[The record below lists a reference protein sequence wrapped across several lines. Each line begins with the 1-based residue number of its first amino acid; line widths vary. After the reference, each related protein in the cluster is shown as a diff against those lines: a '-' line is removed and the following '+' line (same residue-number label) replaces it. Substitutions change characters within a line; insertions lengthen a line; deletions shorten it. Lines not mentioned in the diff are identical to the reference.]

1 MRKRFVSIYLF
12 ILLVAVS
19 IGCDKETDC
28 PESNSGLKG
37 EWTWE
42 ESVGG
47 IGGWTLTPESQNL
60 TKKLVIDDATF
71 SEFVNDSLIFKS
83 TYTLGISE
91 GELLG
96 TTEKTYIRYDSGNQQ
111 AILINGSEL
120 ELIDQCYDCY
130 SHRYRRK

>member
-1 MRKRFVSIYLF
+1 MRKRFVSIYFF
-12 ILLVAVS
+12 ILLVTVS
-19 IGCDKETDC
+19 IGCNKETDC
-28 PESNSGLKG
+28 PESNNDLKG
-37 EWTWE
+37 EWIWV

-47 IGGWTLTPESQNL
+47 IGGWTLTPESQNV

-91 GELLG
+91 KVLIG
-96 TTEKTYIRYDSGNQQ
+96 TTEKTYIRYESGNQQ
-111 AILINGSEL
+111 AILINGADL

-130 SHRYRRK
+130 FHRYRRK

>member
-1 MRKRFVSIYLF
+1 MKNRFVSIYF
-12 ILLVAVS
+12 SISLVLMVA
-19 IGCDKETDC
+19 GCSKEEDC
-28 PESNSGLKG
+28 SQGNDLKG
-37 EWTWE
+37 EWIWV

-47 IGGWTLTPESQNL
+47 IGGWTLTPESQNV

-71 SEFVNDSLIFKS
+71 SEFLNDSLIFKS

-91 GELLG
+91 KVLIG
-96 TTEKTYIRYDSGNQQ
+96 TTEKTFIQFETGNQK
-111 AILINGSEL
+111 AILINGADL

>member
-1 MRKRFVSIYLF
+1 MRKRFVSIYFF
-12 ILLVAVS
+12 ISLVLMVA
-19 IGCDKETDC
+19 GCSKEDDC
-28 PESNSGLKG
+28 SQSNDLKG
-37 EWTWE
+37 EWIWV

-47 IGGWTLTPESQNL
+47 IGGWTLTPESQNV

-91 GELLG
+91 KALIG
-96 TTEKTYIRYDSGNQQ
+96 TTEKTYIRYESGNQQ
-111 AILINGSEL
+111 AILIKGSEL

-130 SHRYRRK
+130 SNRYLRK

>member
-1 MRKRFVSIYLF
+1 MRKRFVSIYFF
-12 ILLVAVS
+12 ISLVLMVA
-19 IGCDKETDC
+19 GCSKEDDC
-28 PESNSGLKG
+28 SQSNDLKG
-37 EWTWE
+37 EWIWV

-47 IGGWTLTPESQNL
+47 IGGWTLTPESQNV

-91 GELLG
+91 KVLIG
-96 TTEKTYIRYDSGNQQ
+96 TTEKTFIQFETGNQK
-111 AILINGSEL
+111 AILINGADL

>member
-1 MRKRFVSIYLF
+1 MKNRFVSIYF
-12 ILLVAVS
+12 SISLVLMLA
-19 IGCDKETDC
+19 GCSKDEDC
-28 PESNSGLKG
+28 AQRNDLKG
-37 EWTWE
+37 EWIWV

-47 IGGWTLTPESQNL
+47 IGGWTLTPESQNV

-91 GELLG
+91 KVLIG
-96 TTEKTYIRYDSGNQQ
+96 TTEKTYIRYESGNQQ

-130 SHRYRRK
+130 FHKYRRK

>member
-1 MRKRFVSIYLF
+1 MRKRFVSIYFF
-12 ILLVAVS
+12 ISLVLMVA
-19 IGCDKETDC
+19 GCSKEDDC
-28 PESNSGLKG
+28 SQSNDLKG
-37 EWTWE
+37 KWIWV

-47 IGGWTLTPESQNL
+47 IGGWTLTPESQNV

-71 SEFVNDSLIFKS
+71 SEFLNDSLIFKS

-91 GELLG
+91 KVLIG
-96 TTEKTYIRYDSGNQQ
+96 TTEKTFIQFETGNQK
-111 AILINGSEL
+111 AILINGADL

>member
-1 MRKRFVSIYLF
+1 MANRFVNIYFF
-12 ILLVAVS
+12 IFLVLVTV
-19 IGCDKETDC
+19 GCNKENDC
-28 PESNSGLKG
+28 LHGSNDLKG
-37 EWTWE
+37 EWTWV

-47 IGGWTLTPESQNL
+47 IGGWTLTPESQNV
-60 TKKLVIDDATF
+60 TKKLVIDDVTF

-91 GELLG
+91 KELLG
-96 TTEKTYIRYDSGNQQ
+96 TTEKTYIRYQSGNPQ
-111 AILINGSEL
+111 AILINEADL